1 MHHDQVPDLNVPVTF
16 ILSEQ
21 SGMAA
26 PFHSHTSKVASGKGL
41 DPFVVSNVCDD
52 RLRQMSLVDW
62 RESGSLKY
70 LMTVIAGKVGGSEE
84 ILRMGRNLS
93 HIAMVGRN

>member
-1 MHHDQVPDLNVPVTF
+1 MAYLKSQCREFEKNRSDSSQIPVA
-16 ILSEQ
+16 EQ
-21 SGMAA
+21 A
-26 PFHSHTSKVASGKGL
+26 
-41 DPFVVSNVCDD
+41 
-52 RLRQMSLVDW
+52 
-62 RESGSLKY
+62 LKY